1 MRGVVSIGRFRKK
14 RDKEEREWKE
24 LDEKMEA
31 FERAAVADAENHTAE
46 SVMEVLA
53 AMNGLNRAMA
63 NTPFGR
69 QVAEEQQKRDADF
82 KERYRDVY
90 ASAPDLPAA
99 RIKYFCVVLQ
109 RLWQEMEERGWKD
122 RYSIYDDFCSVY
134 MYGVDRAVSDWC
146 RYDRK
151 TMDLCDEVQSEY
163 PFLQLEITKENM
175 GLLLTETL
183 AQIISICPET
193 GTAEK
198 KDFLWEAVRLFEIYR
213 GILYVFSDYTD
224 EKKTDIQKKEKF
236 KKLLSGFW

>member
-1 MRGVVSIGRFRKK
+1 MSGIISIGKFRRIKE
-14 RDKEEREWKE
+14 KEEREWE
-24 LDEKMEA
+24 EMDSKMEA
-31 FERAAVADAENHTAE
+31 CGRAVAADAENHTAE
-46 SVMEVLA
+46 SALAVLA
-53 AMNGLNRAMA
+53 AMAELNSAMA

-69 QVAEEQQKRDADF
+69 QVAEEQQKRDDDF

-151 TMDLCDEVQSEY
+151 TMDLCDEVQSGY
-163 PFLQLEITKENM
+163 PFLQLEITKDNM
-175 GLLLTETL
+175 GLLLTGTL
-183 AQIISICPET
+183 AKIISICPET
-193 GTAEK
+193 GIAEK

-224 EKKTDIQKKEKF
+224 AQKD
-236 KKLLSGFW
+236 